1 MTVFY
6 HIMSF
11 LLLCF
16 IAERWSMVGASNLL
30 VKLIFIGT
38 AALGAVTIAKDFVQ

>member
-1 MTVFY
+1 MTEFY

-16 IAERWSMVGASNLL
+16 IAERWSMAGATNLL
-30 VKLIFIGT
+30 MKLIFIGI
-38 AALGAVTIAKDFVQ
+38 AALGAVTIAKDFLV

>member
-1 MTVFY
+1 MTEAY

-16 IAERWSMVGASNLL
+16 IAERWSMDGPLNVAM
-30 VKLIFIGT
+30 KLTFIGS
-38 AALGAVTIAKDFVQ
+38 AALGAVVIAKDFV